1 MSELVITFPPP
12 VYGQSPIRR
21 GYYPN
26 ILGASYNPVSIT
38 FPDFARGIR
47 SYWRLISAGFFFLNS
62 ATVAN
67 RSYGIEPLFIN
78 EDPAG
83 DGALGGF
90 SVATTSAG
98 QWGKLTYSR
107 QGDLSTNGALLNH
120 NVGALAQLRGDMTFS
135 GADKLKFWNYNP
147 QAGDYMNIHVTF
159 EFLNFKHRIFR
170 PG

>member
-1 MSELVITFPPP
+1 MAELVITLPPP
-12 VYGQSPIRR
+12 VYGQSPYRR

-26 ILGASYNPVSIT
+26 ILGASWNPVSVT
-38 FPDFARGIR
+38 FPDFRRGIR
-47 SYWRLISAGFFFLNS
+47 SYWRLIQAGFFFLNS

-67 RSYGIEPLFIN
+67 RSYGIEPLFN
-78 EDPAG
+78 NDDPVG

-107 QGDLSTNGALLNH
+107 QGQLSTNGSLLNH
-120 NVGALAQLRGDMTFS
+120 NVGAIAELRDGMLFS
-135 GADKLKFWNYNP
+135 GSDKLKFWNYNP
-147 QAGDYMNIHVTF
+147 QAGDYMNIHFTF
-159 EFLNFKHRIFR
+159 EFLNYKERIFK